1 MASRGRHRHE
11 PRPRDDRRWL
21 QRDAIVDAA
30 LVIAD
35 REGFE
40 AVSMRRVA
48 AELGVGTMSLYHH
61 VADKDELVYE
71 MADAIGAEMLIPGE
85 VPKDWREALRQIALH
100 TRDTFLRHPWL
111 LETVERPVPTPNTLR
126 HIEQSA
132 AAVAGL
138 HVDQAVAQAMVLA
151 VDDYTLGYVLRER
164 HAGRRRQNVVLPERA
179 RALIEGGELPLLS
192 RWLQEGRPMRP
203 PPAGR
208 FDEGLE
214 WLLDGMAAALE
225 R

>member
-1 MASRGRHRHE
+1 MASRHH
-11 PRPRDDRRWL
+11 PPRDHRRWL

-40 AVSMRRVA
+40 SVSMRRVA

-61 VADKDELVYE
+61 IADKDELVYE

-85 VPKDWREALRQIALH
+85 VPQDWREALRQIALH

-111 LETVERPVPTPNTLR
+111 LEITAERPVATPNTLR
-126 HIEQSA
+126 HIEQTA

-138 HVDQAVAQAMVLA
+138 DVDQRVAMAMVMA
-151 VDDYTLGYVLRER
+151 VDDYTLGFVLREQ
-164 HAGRRRQNVVLPERA
+164 HARRWRRGGFPA
-179 RALIEGGELPLLS
+179 RLQALLS
-192 RWLQEGRPMRP
+192 AGEFPLIARWLAEGRSLEP
-203 PPAGR
+203 PPAR
-208 FDEGLE
+208 FEDGLD
-214 WLLDGMAAALE
+214 WLLDGIAAALE
-225 R
+225 Q